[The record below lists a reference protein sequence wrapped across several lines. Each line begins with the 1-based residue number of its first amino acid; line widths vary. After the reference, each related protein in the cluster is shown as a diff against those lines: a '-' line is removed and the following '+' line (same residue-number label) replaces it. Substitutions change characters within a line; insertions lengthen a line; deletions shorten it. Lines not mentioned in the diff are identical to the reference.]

1 MTSNTTGT
9 AYNIRNNAAKIAPQR
24 QIVAS
29 IAPSSDQAD
38 TSLGTMPTFAE
49 FFAQVSGGEIQA
61 QVEKVYHGGAK
72 WPSIVTAP
80 AEIGDITL
88 TNYAVADTVFIANM
102 QLLRQLVGRIYYNI
116 TVKVLN
122 TGIVE
127 VGNDRFY
134 GQALLVGLTEPDG
147 DASSGTPATFGLTF
161 MISSVGVPVAPVA

>member
-1 MTSNTTGT
+1 MTSNSSGT

-29 IAPSSDQAD
+29 ISPSPNQAD
-38 TSLGTMPTFAE
+38 TTLGEMPTFAE

-61 QVEKVYHGGAK
+61 QVEKVYHGGSK

-80 AEIGDITL
+80 AEVGDITL

-102 QLLRQLVGRIYYNI
+102 QLLRQLVGRIYYDI

-122 TGIVE
+122 TGIAL

-161 MISSVGVPVAPVA
+161 MISSVAVPTTA

>member
-1 MTSNTTGT
+1 MTTTSNSNGT

-24 QIVAS
+24 QIVAAIS
-29 IAPSSDQAD
+29 PSLTQAD
-38 TSLGTMPTFAE
+38 ATLGVIPTFAE

-80 AEIGDITL
+80 AEVGDVTL

-102 QLLRQLVGRIYYNI
+102 QALRQLVGRVYYDI

-122 TGIVE
+122 TGIEV

-161 MISSVGVPVAPVA
+161 MISSVAVATA